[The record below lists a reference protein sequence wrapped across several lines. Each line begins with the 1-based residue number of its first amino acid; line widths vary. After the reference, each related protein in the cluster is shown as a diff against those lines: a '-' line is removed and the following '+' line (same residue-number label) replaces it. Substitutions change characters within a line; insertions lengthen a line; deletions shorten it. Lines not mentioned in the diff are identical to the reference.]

1 MAGQDRATFLLA
13 AGSAA
18 VGLSVAGTAE
28 AAPPEQRPKTP
39 RQALDRLMAGNA
51 KFVKGKLES
60 VNAIAERRA
69 DVAGKQ
75 KPWAIVL
82 TCADSRV
89 PPEHIFDQSLGDLF
103 VCRVAGNTLEAQ
115 IVGSMEYAIEHFHSP
130 LLMVLGHQR
139 CGAVKDTVKLV
150 EKGAKAPGSIQKV
163 VDAIAPIVR
172 ATKRGSLGDE
182 AYLDRVIRANANAVA
197 RALPRRS
204 RIVAHAVGAGKLRV
218 LAAEYSLDTG
228 KVRLL

>member
-139 CGAVKDTVKLV
+139 CGAVTDTIELV
-150 EKGAKAPGSIQKV
+150 EHGGKAPGSIQSI
-163 VDAIAPIVR
+163 VDAIAPVVR
-172 ATKRGSLGDE
+172 ATKRGSLGDA
-182 AYLDRVIRANANAVA
+182 AYLNKVIAANARAVA
-197 RALPRRS
+197 KSVQQRS
-204 RIVAHAVGAGKLRV
+204 AIVRHAISAKKLRLV
-218 LAAEYSLDTG
+218 AAEYSLDSG
-228 KVRLL
+228 KVKLL